1 MCIVIL
7 SILNTLTECYKYCLL
22 PKYAYNM
29 SLNRTERAEILYL
42 WKKLVLF
49 GDLVKHFMSLNSW
62 FQISSQN
69 LCEK

>member
-1 MCIVIL
+1 MYIVLL
-7 SILNTLTECYKYCLL
+7 SILPTPTECYKYCIL
-22 PKYAYNM
+22 PIYAYNM
-29 SLNRTERAEILYL
+29 SLNRTKQAEIPYL

-49 GDLVKHFMSLNSW
+49 GDLIKHFMSLNGW